1 MSAEYD
7 EFEASLLREAK
18 RRSSPAGAKAR
29 AVAALL
35 TASASASLVIALG
48 RHLVTL
54 KLWAKSGAGI
64 STIVAMIGGSAI
76 IAAMVYG
83 SVGVAR
89 LGLESPAAPS
99 SAAPESTTDRAL
111 VESTSTGEVP
121 RVDHLPGLPAPAP
134 LAPSTGPSTRPSTRN
149 PNTGPT
155 TASLSR
161 RSAPSQP
168 AAPMAPALGAPT
180 TAASET
186 TSPTGGLGQLGRENA
201 LIQTAQSALRRGDS
215 QSAFEA
221 LDQHGRLF
229 GASGA
234 LASEAEV
241 LRIEALARTGRRA
254 EAEHRA
260 RVLITS
266 HPSSSLV
273 RRVRVILGR
282 DGDSR

>member
-7 EFEASLLREAK
+7 DFEESLLREAR

-35 TASASASLVIALG
+35 AASASASLVVAIG

-54 KLWAKSGAGI
+54 KVWAKSGAGL
-64 STIVAMIGGSAI
+64 STAVAMIGGSAI
-76 IAAMVYG
+76 IAAMVSG
-83 SVGVAR
+83 SASAERGR
-89 LGLESPAAPS
+89 LAEAPHESPAAS
-99 SAAPESTTDRAL
+99 SFAAPPEPTTARSL
-111 VESTSTGEVP
+111 VEPTSNTEAL
-121 RVDHLPGLPAPAP
+121 RVDNLPAVPTT
-134 LAPSTGPSTRPSTRN
+134 APSAPSTRP
-149 PNTGPT
+149 
-155 TASLSR
+155 
-161 RSAPSQP
+161 RSAPARP
-168 AAPMAPALGAPT
+168 AAPMAPALDVPT
-180 TAASET
+180 KAASE
-186 TSPTGGLGQLGRENA
+186 SSVSAGGLGQLGRENA
-201 LIQTAQSALRRGDS
+201 LIQTAQSALRRGDT

-221 LDQHGRLF
+221 LDQHGRHF

-254 EAEHRA
+254 EAEARA
-260 RVLITS
+260 RLLITS
-266 HPSSSLV
+266 DPRSSLV